1 MSKPLNLSVVG
12 EPLPASRFACTWREC
27 ALYALGVGETDL
39 RYTWEGHPDFA
50 VLPSFAVVPTMPAV
64 MAALARV
71 GADLRTLVH
80 GEQILVFHQP
90 MPTRGEW
97 VTDSVIREVQDK
109 GKGAV
114 VLIDTWTRAG
124 GELLFETTWSIFC
137 RGQGGFGGPRGE
149 AAILPEP
156 IDGAAPVLGSR
167 FEVPVHQALLYRLS
181 GDQNPLHI
189 DDALARA
196 VGFERA
202 ILHGLCT
209 FGYAFRAALAGL
221 AGGAPERIQRFQARF
236 SGVVYP
242 GETIDVSAVPVQSV
256 AGDDEGLTFR
266 LDAHVQARQV
276 LSHGVVA
283 LRPAR

>member
-12 EPLPASRFACTWREC
+12 EPQPASRFACTWRDC

-39 RYTWEGHPDFA
+39 RYTWEGHPRFA

-64 MAALARV
+64 MSALAHV

-80 GEQILVFHQP
+80 GEQILTFHQP
-90 MPTRGEW
+90 LPTHGEW
-97 VTDSVIREVQDK
+97 VTESVIREVQDK

-114 VLIDTWTRAG
+114 VLIDTWTRVS

-149 AAILPEP
+149 AVALPEP
-156 IDGAAPVLGSR
+156 IEGAALAAQVRYDIPTA
-167 FEVPVHQALLYRLS
+167 QALLYRLS
-181 GDQNPLHI
+181 GDTNPLHV
-189 DDALARA
+189 DDALARQ
-196 VGFERA
+196 VGFDRA

-209 FGYAFRAALAGL
+209 FGYALRAALTGL
-221 AGGAPERIQRFQARF
+221 AGGEPARITRFQARF

-242 GETIDVSAVPVQSV
+242 GETLDVSAVP
-256 AGDDEGLTFR
+256 AHIEGQQDTGVTYR
-266 LDAHVQARQV
+266 LDAHVGERRV
-276 LSHGVVA
+276 LSHGVVE
-283 LRPAR
+283 LRTPA